1 MDLQALL
8 SDKYF
13 RQHSWEFF
21 LILEDILGIK
31 KEEIYIK
38 NFEISDEQLTEIKE
52 KYDKFVKQKIPIEY
66 VLGYTYFMG
75 ERFFVNEN
83 VLIPRPETEYLVKY
97 ALERANRVD
106 VIFDVGTGSWII
118 WIMLWKLT
126 WKKVVL
132 SDISE
137 KALKIAEKNAKKVC
151 PKCNFEFVL
160 ADLWAHIKN
169 YSGKKLICAN
179 LPYVDEN
186 FELDEYAQK
195 EPSLALFAPDEGLA
209 LYKKLLN
216 QIQTREFLFEL
227 TQRQATR
234 LKKINPNFEVLPTC
248 HQNIKIL
255 YGKKW

>member
-1 MDLQALL
+1 MLISNLL
-8 SDKYF
+8 SNKYF

-21 LILEDILGIK
+21 LILEDVLGIS
-31 KEEIYIK
+31 KEEVYAK
-38 NFEISDEQLTEIKE
+38 NFEINSKQLAEIKE

-66 VLGYTYFMG
+66 VLGYTFFMW
-75 ERFFVNEN
+75 EKFFVNEN

-97 ALERANRVD
+97 ALEKEKNID
-106 VIFDVGTGSWII
+106 VIFDIGAGSGII

-151 PKCNFEFVL
+151 PECEFEFVL
-160 ADLWAHIKN
+160 ADLWTYIEN

-195 EPSLALFAPDEGLA
+195 EPSLALFASDEGLA

-216 QIQTREFLFEL
+216 QIQTGEFLFEL
-227 TQRQATR
+227 TRRQATR
-234 LKKINPNFEVLPTC
+234 LKKLNPNFEILPTC

-255 YGKKW
+255 YGKK